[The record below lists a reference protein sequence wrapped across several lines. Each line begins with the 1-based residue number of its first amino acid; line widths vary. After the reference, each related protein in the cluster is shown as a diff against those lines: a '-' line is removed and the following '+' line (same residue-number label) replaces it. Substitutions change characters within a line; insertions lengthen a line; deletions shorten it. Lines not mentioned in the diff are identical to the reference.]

1 MDPKRRRLI
10 GAAVVGGLLLIYGP
24 GLFRWIEIKARRSQM
39 ELEIA
44 GLKQEN
50 QRLYEETRRLRE
62 DPAYAEAVARRE
74 MGFARPGE
82 TVVRIKEKKETP
94 R

>member
-1 MDPKRRRLI
+1 MDPKRHLLI
-10 GAAVVGGLLLIYGP
+10 GAAVAGGLLLIYGP
-24 GLFRWIEIKARRSQM
+24 GLFRWVELKAQRSQM
-39 ELEIA
+39 ESEIA
-44 GLKQEN
+44 ALKQEN
-50 QRLYEETRRLRE
+50 QRLYEEARRLRE

-82 TVVRIKEKKETP
+82 TVVRIKEKKEAP

>member
-1 MDPKRRRLI
+1 MDPKRNLLI
-10 GAAVVGGLLLIYGP
+10 GAAIGGGLLLIYGP
-24 GLFRWIEIKARRSQM
+24 GLFRWVELKAQRIQM
-39 ELEIA
+39 ESEIA
-44 GLKQEN
+44 SLKQEN
-50 QRLYEETRRLRE
+50 QRLYEETIRLRE

-82 TVVRIKEKKETP
+82 TVVRIKNRKETS

>member
-1 MDPKRRRLI
+1 MDPKRRFLI
-10 GAAVVGGLLLIYGP
+10 GAGVVGGLLLIYGP
-24 GLFRWIEIKARRSQM
+24 GLFRRIELKAQRSQM
-39 ELEIA
+39 ESEIA
-44 GLKQEN
+44 SLKQEN

-82 TVVRIKEKKETP
+82 TVVRIKEKREP
-94 R
+94 AR